1 MVPFK
6 RISPGSSTQNA
17 VALGSGPGLT
27 CRLGAGLTCR
37 LGAGLIFRLGTGVG
51 AKEGVNNTVGLCDK
65 VENRLT
71 EVA

>member
-17 VALGSGPGLT
+17 VALGSGAGLT
-27 CRLGAGLTCR
+27 CRLGAGLT
-37 LGAGLIFRLGTGVG
+37 FRLGTGVG
-51 AKEGVNNTVGLCDK
+51 AKEGGNNTVGLCDK
-65 VENRLT
+65 VGNRLT